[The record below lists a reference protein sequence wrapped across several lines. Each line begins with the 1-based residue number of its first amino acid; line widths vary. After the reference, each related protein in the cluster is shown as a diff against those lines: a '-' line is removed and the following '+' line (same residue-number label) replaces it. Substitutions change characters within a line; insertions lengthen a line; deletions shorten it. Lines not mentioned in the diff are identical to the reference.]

1 MDSAL
6 SSVNCQHMHYQFND
20 VNWHLVLIYTPSG
33 HVRMNKMVQFL
44 QRTKDL
50 ETAELLEQLPSLQQL
65 LYRLLGCQVMS
76 ASCSIYL

>member
-1 MDSAL
+1 
-6 SSVNCQHMHYQFND
+6 MHYQFND

-33 HVRMNKMVQFL
+33 EVRMNKMVQFL

-65 LYRLLGCQVMS
+65 LHRLLDCQVML